1 MRFLSKRNIS
11 PPEIFVVLILL
22 VAGMIA
28 CFMLPIGGGF
38 DEETH
43 LARIWEM
50 SSFVFLPNTGLGKEM
65 PFPTIFRQMS
75 YRRDVLVRAV
85 RPDFLSEYAS
95 TPIDGLDFTYG
106 RIETRSVYSPPL
118 LLPQALIMRYI
129 GRRSIERGI
138 RMPAL
143 VVLYLCRLAGL
154 FSYTLL
160 AWLAVRF
167 IPYGKWILAV
177 LVVAPSALLQAV
189 TIGADAIS
197 NGIAF
202 LFIGGSLAL
211 AERDQLGW
219 KEWGALVLLY
229 VALFFAK
236 VNTVPLALL
245 PFLLLM
251 PAQFKN
257 KKQYWLLFPA
267 VIVLFLV
274 ESAWWNVIAL
284 PAYIA
289 APEGADAAAQIRFII
304 THPFSYIHIVGR
316 DFFIV
321 HGWEYFT
328 QWAALYGFGYWPVPT
343 LTYILFIVSSIAVLF
358 VREEGR
364 QIDLKRRSIFF
375 LVFLLCYAF
384 TVTSL
389 YMSYNM
395 VGNQSIA
402 GVQGRYFIPVM
413 PLLYLC
419 LANLPLR
426 EEWRL
431 TARPVIV
438 LISAAMLFYIGGML
452 LSYHVLCGSSYYQ
465 LGLCYQPVY
474 KNWAP
479 DDRYSPPISNAL
491 SLEQE
496 IVSECSGMTE
506 LRIWVDS
513 SSADSSSV
521 TRFILRDPGT
531 DSILAD
537 ISARPTQLPTRDWY
551 TLRFSPDWN
560 SLGRLYVLE
569 IRNETSGEIPGARIS
584 YSLEPE
590 YLNGKLYENKK
601 PVSQDIIFQYG
612 CLAGLQ
618 KLISNQ

>member
-1 MRFLSKRNIS
+1 
-11 PPEIFVVLILL
+11 
-22 VAGMIA
+22 
-28 CFMLPIGGGF
+28 
-38 DEETH
+38 
-43 LARIWEM
+43 
-50 SSFVFLPNTGLGKEM
+50 
-65 PFPTIFRQMS
+65 
-75 YRRDVLVRAV
+75 
-85 RPDFLSEYAS
+85 
-95 TPIDGLDFTYG
+95 
-106 RIETRSVYSPPL
+106 
-118 LLPQALIMRYI
+118 
-129 GRRSIERGI
+129 
-138 RMPAL
+138 
-143 VVLYLCRLAGL
+143 
-154 FSYTLL
+154 
-160 AWLAVRF
+160 
-167 IPYGKWILAV
+167 
-177 LVVAPSALLQAV
+177 
-189 TIGADAIS
+189 
-197 NGIAF
+197 
-202 LFIGGSLAL
+202 
-211 AERDQLGW
+211 
-219 KEWGALVLLY
+219 
-229 VALFFAK
+229 
-236 VNTVPLALL
+236 
-245 PFLLLM
+245 
-251 PAQFKN
+251 
-257 KKQYWLLFPA
+257 
-267 VIVLFLV
+267 
-274 ESAWWNVIAL
+274 VIAL